1 MKKFAIILM
10 FMLIINSFMGVS
22 SAFYESL
29 PEDIGSNSEILDI
42 LNPDEEITVNYAETY
57 LFSFMAEP
65 YTEITLYE
73 RFEDSLFVPMM
84 VDGEAITGIVGP
96 SGMFLADVTFEPD
109 STNEIMI
116 FAENGDKYQTDF
128 RTIIVKEKEKTS
140 RKHKVLNIQSFISE
154 MYKGN

>member
-1 MKKFAIILM
+1 MKRFIFVLL
-10 FMLIINSFMGVS
+10 FMLMINSFTGAS
-22 SAFYESL
+22 FAFYESL

-42 LNPDEEITVNYAETY
+42 LNPEEEETINYAETY
-57 LFSFMAEP
+57 LISCMAEP

-96 SGMFLADVTFEPD
+96 SGMFLADVTFEPN

-116 FAENGDKYQTDF
+116 FAENGENYQSGF
-128 RTIIVKEKEKTS
+128 RTIIVKEKEKTT
-140 RKHKVLNIQSFISE
+140 RRHRILNIQSFVSE
-154 MYKGN
+154 MYKDK

>member
-1 MKKFAIILM
+1 MRKFAIILLFV
-10 FMLIINSFMGVS
+10 FMINSFMGVS

-42 LNPDEEITVNYAETY
+42 LNPDEEVTVNYAETY
-57 LFSFMAEP
+57 LISCMAEP

-73 RFEDSLFVPMM
+73 RFEDSLFIPMM

-96 SGMFLADVTFEPD
+96 SGVFLADVTFEPN

-116 FAENGDKYQTDF
+116 FAENGDQYQTGF
-128 RTIIVKEKEKTS
+128 RTIIVKEKERKA
-140 RKHKVLNIQSFISE
+140 RKHRVLNIQSFVSE
-154 MYKGN
+154 MYKEK